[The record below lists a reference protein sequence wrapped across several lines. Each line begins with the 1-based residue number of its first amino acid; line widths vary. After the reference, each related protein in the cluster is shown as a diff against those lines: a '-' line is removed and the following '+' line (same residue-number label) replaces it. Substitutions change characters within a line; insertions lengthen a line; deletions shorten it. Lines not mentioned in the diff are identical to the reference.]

1 MSSGYNKTLIIDCVC
16 GGSFTCTEKELR
28 ASMSGVRECGNLIG
42 TAGNFKRCNQK
53 YSYLRLLKIMQIT
66 SYWHAG
72 DTRTYNRS
80 ENVDIETA

>member
-1 MSSGYNKTLIIDCVC
+1 MNSGSNKKLVVDCVC

-28 ASMSGVRECGNLIG
+28 ASLSGIRECGTLIG
-42 TAGNFKRCNQK
+42 TAGNFKQCNRK

-66 SYWHAG
+66 DYWHAG

-80 ENVDIETA
+80 DNIEIEAA